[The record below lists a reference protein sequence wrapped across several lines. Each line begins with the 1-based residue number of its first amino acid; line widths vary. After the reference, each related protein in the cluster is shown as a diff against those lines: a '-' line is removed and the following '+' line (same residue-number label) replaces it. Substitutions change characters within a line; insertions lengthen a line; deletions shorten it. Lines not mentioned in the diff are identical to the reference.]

1 MSKVFRNDIFVRS
14 EKGGAWFEDF
24 LQSFAEAKAYSLQD
38 MLDTINQKR
47 SDSVTVKSVVDQ
59 YKEMVG
65 LDSIAGKTDNIAETS
80 TTSNP
85 IRPLSIRHAK
95 ELKEEEPKHIILL
108 IEQDPGLSADLH
120 SLCRHSGGTKN
131 THSIMNFLREQ
142 LGNELVSYNDD
153 KLIQYIDD
161 VKKQYYHDTPEPDG
175 EVGKIGL
182 DDLDNPEDDV
192 ADFIEHGKR

>member
-1 MSKVFRNDIFVRS
+1 MI
-14 EKGGAWFEDF
+14 
-24 LQSFAEAKAYSLQD
+24 
-38 MLDTINQKR
+38 
-47 SDSVTVKSVVDQ
+47 DQ
-59 YKEMVG
+59 YKDMVG
-65 LDSIAGKTDNIAETS
+65 LDSIASKTDNTAETS
-80 TTSNP
+80 AISDP
-85 IRPLSIRHAK
+85 IRPLSVRHAEELEK
-95 ELKEEEPKHIILL
+95 EEESKNEEEPKHIILL